1 MWLVADGNNRWLRI
15 GDAAGVKLFTADAVD
30 DMTLRV
36 LDARLGDGANDVGLV
51 IFPRF
56 VTNVDINNVV
66 GVVQPEHRVGLIPV
80 DVVKLLGFSNSGQ
93 AEAGDDEA
101 QNLLFHLE
109 CGFLSNFVFKIV
121 FIFSTN

>member
-30 DMTLRV
+30 DMPLRV

-66 GVVQPEHRVGLIPV
+66 GVVKPEHRVGSIPV
-80 DVVKLLGFSNSGQ
+80 DVVNLPARDIGGGGSNDEGDEKHDAGIHLGSRTKNQ
-93 AEAGDDEA
+93 
-101 QNLLFHLE
+101 L
-109 CGFLSNFVFKIV
+109 
-121 FIFSTN
+121 IFNGA